1 MDQNYLDGNQ
11 KAVEST
17 QSEPLTLNAHDGKK
31 IGRAALYSMLSALC
45 GFMLSTIPALH
56 VPPKYAA
63 TLAALIPVINIL
75 LVTAKQYFDGG
86 AKVK

>member
-1 MDQNYLDGNQ
+1 MNQNFLDGEQ
-11 KAVEST
+11 KAEET
-17 QSEPLTLNAHDGKK
+17 QSAPLSLNAHDGKK

-45 GFMLSTIPALH
+45 GFMLSTIPALQ

-63 TLAALIPVINIL
+63 TLAAIIPVVNIL

-86 AKVK
+86 AKLK